1 MDTEQLSQIV
11 IQVLEEEASHNDPN
25 SGVEAKTVFDRANH
39 RYQLLKHGWKGMKRY
54 FYNVVFVD
62 IKDDLIWIQDDNTEF
77 GVANRLLEHGVS
89 REQIVL
95 GFQPPQYRKYT
106 EFNPSA

>member
-1 MDTEQLSQIV
+1 MDNEQLGRIV
-11 IQVLEEEASHNDPN
+11 VQVFEEEASRNDSN
-25 SGVEAKTVFDRANH
+25 SGVEAKTVFDHNNH
-39 RYQLLKHGWKGMKRY
+39 RYQLLKHGWQGMKRY

-62 IKDDLIWIQDDNTEF
+62 IKDGLIWIQDDNTEF
-77 GVANRLLEHGVS
+77 GIANRLLEHGVS
-89 REQIVL
+89 RDQIVL